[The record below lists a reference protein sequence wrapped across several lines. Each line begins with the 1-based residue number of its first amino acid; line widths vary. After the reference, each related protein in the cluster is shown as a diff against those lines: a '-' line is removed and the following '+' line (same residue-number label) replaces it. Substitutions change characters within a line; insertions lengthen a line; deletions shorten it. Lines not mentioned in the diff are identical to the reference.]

1 MTVRRLLRTVPAVA
15 FVLFLVWASTP
26 LWHVTSALPDRL
38 ARFVPAAQA
47 VFAVG
52 VLGALLCLIVVCWQ
66 AWRRRSAVPGVL
78 AVLLTVAVVAPVGI
92 VTAQSGAPDE
102 GASEASGKTGESGE
116 RLRVMALNTY
126 FNGADDASII
136 AETRRID
143 PDVLVLSET
152 SSAEVDAVEGG
163 TGLTSTSPVDDS
175 GGASGTAV
183 LVRPG
188 TPVSDVVEDRGLAG
202 HQTPSARVS
211 VPGPVDVYGVHTL
224 PPAFSDLISGW
235 EENLA
240 TLRDSFEASDVPLV
254 LAGDFNA
261 TVAHPEFRD
270 LLDRTGLTRC
280 EGSSGIQRLTGT
292 PTWPDRFPLVRIDHV
307 LVRDGSCEDGGT
319 VQVEGTDHRGVWADI
334 WLFGFRSA

>member
-1 MTVRRLLRTVPAVA
+1 MTVRRLLRSVPAVA
-15 FVLFLVWASTP
+15 FVLFLVWTSTP
-26 LWHVTSALPDRL
+26 LWRVTGALPDRL

-52 VLGALLCLIVVCWQ
+52 ALGALLCLIVVCWQ
-66 AWRRRSAVPGVL
+66 AWRRRSAAPAVL
-78 AVLLTVAVVAPVGI
+78 AVLLTAAVVTPVGI
-92 VTAQSGAPDE
+92 VTAQSGTPEE
-102 GASEASGKTGESGE
+102 GTSGESGE
-116 RLRVMALNTY
+116 TLRVMALNTY

-136 AETRRID
+136 AESRRID

-152 SSAEVDAVEGG
+152 SSAEVDAVERG

-175 GGASGTAV
+175 GRASGTAV
-183 LVRPG
+183 LVRSD
-188 TPVSDVVEDRGLAG
+188 TPVSDVVEDRGLTG

-211 VPGPVDVYGVHTL
+211 VPAPVDVYGVHTL
-224 PPAFSDLISGW
+224 PPAFSDLISRW
-235 EENLA
+235 EDNLG
-240 TLRDSFEASDVPLV
+240 TLKDSFEGSDVPLV

-270 LLDRTGLTRC
+270 FLDHTGLTRC
-280 EGSSGIQRLTGT
+280 EGGSGIQRLTGT

-307 LVRDGSCEDGGT
+307 LVRGGACTDGGT

-334 WLFGFRSA
+334 SV

>member
-1 MTVRRLLRTVPAVA
+1 MTVRRLLRPVPAVA

-66 AWRRRSAVPGVL
+66 AWRGRSAVPGVL

-92 VTAQSGAPDE
+92 VTAQSGALDD
-102 GASEASGKTGESGE
+102 GASEASGESGE

-152 SSAEVDAVEGG
+152 SSAEVAAVEGG

-188 TPVSDVVEDRGLAG
+188 TPVSDVVEDRGLTG

-211 VPGPVDVYGVHTL
+211 VPAPVDVYGVHTL

-270 LLDRTGLTRC
+270 FLDRTGLTRC
-280 EGSSGIQRLTGT
+280 EGSSGVQRLTGS
-292 PTWPDRFPLVRIDHV
+292 PTWPDPFPLVRIDHI
-307 LVRDGSCEDGGT
+307 LVRDGICEDGGT

-334 WLFGFRSA
+334 SV

>member
-1 MTVRRLLRTVPAVA
+1 MVVRRLLRSVPAVA

-78 AVLLTVAVVAPVGI
+78 AVLLTAAVVAPVGI
-92 VTAQSGAPDE
+92 VTAQSGAPDT
-102 GASEASGKTGESGE
+102 EASRKTGET
-116 RLRVMALNTY
+116 LRVMALNTY
-126 FNGADDASII
+126 FNGADDASVI
-136 AETRRID
+136 AETHRID

-175 GGASGTAV
+175 GRASGTAV

-188 TPVSDVVEDRGLAG
+188 TPVSDVVEDRGLTG

-211 VPGPVDVYGVHTL
+211 VPAPVDVYGVHTL

-235 EENLA
+235 EENLGM
-240 TLRDSFEASDVPLV
+240 LKDSFGGSDVPLV

-261 TVAHPEFRD
+261 TVAHPEFRGF
-270 LLDRTGLTRC
+270 LDHTGLTRC
-280 EGSSGIQRLTGT
+280 EGSSGIRRLTGT

-307 LVRDGSCEDGGT
+307 LVRGGSCEDGGT

-334 WLFGFRSA
+334 SV

>member
-1 MTVRRLLRTVPAVA
+1 M
-15 FVLFLVWASTP
+15 WASTP
-26 LWHVTSALPDRL
+26 LWRVTGALPDRL

-52 VLGALLCLIVVCWQ
+52 ALGALLCLIVVCWQ
-66 AWRRRSAVPGVL
+66 AWRRRSAVPAVL
-78 AVLLTVAVVAPVGI
+78 AVLLTAAVLTPVGI
-92 VTAQSGAPDE
+92 VTAQSGTPEE
-102 GASEASGKTGESGE
+102 GTSGETGETGE
-116 RLRVMALNTY
+116 KLRVMALNTY

-136 AETRRID
+136 AESRRID

-152 SSAEVDAVEGG
+152 SSAEVDAVERG
-163 TGLTSTSPVDDS
+163 TGLTSTSPVDGS

-188 TPVSDVVEDRGLAG
+188 TPVSDVVEDRGLTG

-211 VPGPVDVYGVHTL
+211 VPAPVDVYGVHTL
-224 PPAFSDLISGW
+224 PPAFSDLISRW
-235 EENLA
+235 EENLG
-240 TLRDSFEASDVPLV
+240 TLKDSFEGNDAPLV

-270 LLDRTGLTRC
+270 FLDHTGLTRC
-280 EGSSGIQRLTGT
+280 EGGSGIQRLTGT
-292 PTWPDRFPLVRIDHV
+292 PTWPDRFPLIRIDHV
-307 LVRDGSCEDGGT
+307 LVRGGACTDGGT

-334 WLFGFRSA
+334 SV